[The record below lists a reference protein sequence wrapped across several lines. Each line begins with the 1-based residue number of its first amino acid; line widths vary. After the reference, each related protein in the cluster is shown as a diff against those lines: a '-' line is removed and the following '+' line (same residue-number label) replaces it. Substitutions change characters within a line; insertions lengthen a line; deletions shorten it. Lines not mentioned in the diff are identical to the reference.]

1 MNLAVPFNIPLVG
14 QADADAVRTIQFP
27 FGVMITAVTV
37 QPDAFTGSPTGFT
50 VDLNVDVANT
60 PTATDVAALAANTAG
75 TVLHWL
81 SKHHQGDDEVI
92 RVAKNTDVT
101 LDVNLTGGT
110 SPTVDGIVTLWFVQG
125 TV

>member
-37 QPDAFTGSPTGFT
+37 QPDAFTGTPTGFT
-50 VDLNVDVANT
+50 VDLNVDGD
-60 PTATDVAALAANTAG
+60 ATDVAALAANTAG
-75 TVLHWL
+75 TVVHWL

-101 LDVNLTGGT
+101 LDVNLAGGT
-110 SPTVDGIVTLWFVQG
+110 SPTVDGIVTLWLIQG

>member
-37 QPDAFTGSPTGFT
+37 QHDAFTGPPTGFT
-50 VDLNVDVANT
+50 VDLNVDGD
-60 PTATDVAALAANTAG
+60 ATDVAALAANTAG
-75 TVLHWL
+75 TVVHWL

-101 LDVNLTGGT
+101 LDVNLAGGT
-110 SPTVDGIVTLWFVQG
+110 TPTVDGIVTLWFIQG

>member
-14 QADADAVRTIQFP
+14 QVDADAVRTIQFP

-37 QPDAFTGSPTGFT
+37 QPDAFTGTPTGFT
-50 VDLNVDVANT
+50 VDLNVDGD
-60 PTATDVAALAANTAG
+60 ATDVAALAANTAG
-75 TVLHWL
+75 TVVHWL

-101 LDVNLTGGT
+101 LDVNLAGGT
-110 SPTVDGIVTLWFVQG
+110 SPTVDGIVTLWFIQG

>member
-27 FGVMITAVTV
+27 FGVMITAVSV
-37 QPDAFTGSPTGFT
+37 QPDAFTGTPTGFT
-50 VDLNVDVANT
+50 VDLNVDGD
-60 PTATDVAALAANTAG
+60 ATDVAALAANTAG
-75 TVLHWL
+75 TVVHWL

-101 LDVNLTGGT
+101 LDVNLAGGT
-110 SPTVDGIVTLWFVQG
+110 TPTVDGIVTLWFIQG

>member
-37 QPDAFTGSPTGFT
+37 QPDAFTGTPTGFT
-50 VDLNVDVANT
+50 VDLNVDGD
-60 PTATDVAALAANTAG
+60 ATDVAALAADTAG
-75 TVLHWL
+75 TVVHWL
-81 SKHHQGDDEVI
+81 SRHHQGDDEVI

-101 LDVNLTGGT
+101 LDVNLAGGT
-110 SPTVDGIVTLWFVQG
+110 SPTVDGIVTLWFIQG

>member
-37 QPDAFTGSPTGFT
+37 QPDAFTGTPTGFT
-50 VDLNVDVANT
+50 VDLNVDGD
-60 PTATDVAALAANTAG
+60 ATDVAALAANTAG
-75 TVLHWL
+75 TVVHWL
-81 SKHHQGDDEVI
+81 SRHHQGDDEVI

-101 LDVNLTGGT
+101 LDVNLAGGT
-110 SPTVDGIVTLWFVQG
+110 APTVDGIVTLWFIQG

>member
-37 QPDAFTGSPTGFT
+37 QPDAFTGTPTGFT
-50 VDLNVDVANT
+50 VDLNVDGD
-60 PTATDVAALAANTAG
+60 ATDVAALAANTPG
-75 TVLHWL
+75 TVVHWL

-101 LDVNLTGGT
+101 LDVNLAGGT
-110 SPTVDGIVTLWFVQG
+110 SPTVDGIVTLWFIQG

>member
-37 QPDAFTGSPTGFT
+37 QPDAFTGTPTGFT
-50 VDLNVDVANT
+50 VDLNVDGD
-60 PTATDVAALAANTAG
+60 ATDVAALAANTAG
-75 TVLHWL
+75 TVVHWL
-81 SKHHQGDDEVI
+81 TKHHQGDDEVI

-101 LDVNLTGGT
+101 LDVNLAGGT
-110 SPTVDGIVTLWFVQG
+110 SPTVDGIVTLWFIQG

>member
-37 QPDAFTGSPTGFT
+37 QPDAFTGTPTGFT
-50 VDLNVDVANT
+50 VDLNVDGA
-60 PTATDVAALAANTAG
+60 ATDVAALAANTAG
-75 TVLHWL
+75 TVVHWL

-92 RVAKNTDVT
+92 RVAKETDVT
-101 LDVNLTGGT
+101 LDVNLAGGT
-110 SPTVDGIVTLWFVQG
+110 SPTVDGIVTLWLIQG

>member
-14 QADADAVRTIQFP
+14 QADADAVRTVQFP

-37 QPDAFTGSPTGFT
+37 QPDAFTGTPTGFT
-50 VDLNVDVANT
+50 VDLNVDGD
-60 PTATDVAALAANTAG
+60 ATDVAALAANTAG
-75 TVLHWL
+75 TVVHWL

-101 LDVNLTGGT
+101 LDVNLAGGT
-110 SPTVDGIVTLWFVQG
+110 SPTVDGIVTLWFIQG

>member
-37 QPDAFTGSPTGFT
+37 QPDSFTGTPTGFT
-50 VDLNVDVANT
+50 VDLNVDGDA
-60 PTATDVAALAANTAG
+60 TAVAALAANTAG
-75 TVLHWL
+75 TVVHWL

>member
-37 QPDAFTGSPTGFT
+37 QPDAFTGTPTGFT
-50 VDLNVDVANT
+50 VDLNVDGD
-60 PTATDVAALAANTAG
+60 ATDVAALAANTAG
-75 TVLHWL
+75 TVVHWL

-92 RVAKNTDVT
+92 RVAKETDVT
-101 LDVNLTGGT
+101 LDVNLAGGT
-110 SPTVDGIVTLWFVQG
+110 SPTVDGIVTLWFIQG

>member
-37 QPDAFTGSPTGFT
+37 QPDAFTGTPTGFS
-50 VDLNVDVANT
+50 VDLNVDGD
-60 PTATDVAALAANTAG
+60 ATDVAALAANTAG
-75 TVLHWL
+75 TVVHWL

-110 SPTVDGIVTLWFVQG
+110 TPTVDGIVTLWFVQG

>member
-37 QPDAFTGSPTGFT
+37 QPDAFTGTPTGFT
-50 VDLNVDVANT
+50 VDLNVDGD
-60 PTATDVAALAANTAG
+60 ATDVAALAANMAG
-75 TVLHWL
+75 TVVHWL

-92 RVAKNTDVT
+92 RVAKNIDVT
-101 LDVNLTGGT
+101 IDVNLAGGT
-110 SPTVDGIVTLWFVQG
+110 SPTVDGIVTLWFIQG

>member
-37 QPDAFTGSPTGFT
+37 QPDAFTGTPTGFT
-50 VDLNVDVANT
+50 VDLNVDGD
-60 PTATDVAALAANTAG
+60 ATDVAALAANTAG
-75 TVLHWL
+75 TVVHWL

-101 LDVNLTGGT
+101 LDVNLAGGT
-110 SPTVDGIVTLWFVQG
+110 APTVDGIVTLWFIQG

>member
-37 QPDAFTGSPTGFT
+37 QPDAFSGTPTGFT
-50 VDLNVDVANT
+50 VDLNVDGD
-60 PTATDVAALAANTAG
+60 ATDVAALAADTAG
-75 TVLHWL
+75 TVVHWL

>member
-27 FGVMITAVTV
+27 FGVMITAVSV
-37 QPDAFTGSPTGFT
+37 QPDAFTGTPTGFT
-50 VDLNVDVANT
+50 VDLTVDGD
-60 PTATDVAALAANTAG
+60 ATDVAALAADTAG
-75 TVLHWL
+75 TVVHWL
-81 SKHHQGDDEVI
+81 SKHYQGDDEVI

-101 LDVNLTGGT
+101 LDVNLAEGT
-110 SPTVDGIVTLWFVQG
+110 DPTVDGIVTLWFIQG

>member
-37 QPDAFTGSPTGFT
+37 QPDAFSGTPTGFT
-50 VDLNVDVANT
+50 VDLNVDGD
-60 PTATDVAALAANTAG
+60 ATDVAALAANTAG
-75 TVLHWL
+75 TVVHWL

-92 RVAKNTDVT
+92 RVAKETDVT
-101 LDVNLTGGT
+101 LDVNLAGGT
-110 SPTVDGIVTLWFVQG
+110 TPTVDGIVTLWFIQG

>member
-1 MNLAVPFNIPLVG
+1 MNLAVPYNIPLVG

-37 QPDAFTGSPTGFT
+37 QPDAFTGTPTGFT
-50 VDLNVDVANT
+50 VDLNVDGD
-60 PTATDVAALAANTAG
+60 ATDVAALAANTAG
-75 TVLHWL
+75 TVVHWL

-101 LDVNLTGGT
+101 LDVNLAGGT
-110 SPTVDGIVTLWFVQG
+110 TPTVDGIVTIWFIQG

>member
-37 QPDAFTGSPTGFT
+37 QPDAFTGTPTGFT
-50 VDLNVDVANT
+50 VDLNVDGD
-60 PTATDVAALAANTAG
+60 ATDVAALAADTAG
-75 TVLHWL
+75 TVVHWL

-92 RVAKNTDVT
+92 RVAKETDVT
-101 LDVNLTGGT
+101 LDVNLAGGT
-110 SPTVDGIVTLWFVQG
+110 TPTVDGIVTLWLIQG

>member
-14 QADADAVRTIQFP
+14 QADADAVRTVQFP

-37 QPDAFTGSPTGFT
+37 QPDAFTGTPTGFT
-50 VDLNVDVANT
+50 VDLNVDGD
-60 PTATDVAALAANTAG
+60 ATDVAALAANTAG
-75 TVLHWL
+75 TVVHWL
-81 SKHHQGDDEVI
+81 SRHHQGDDEVI

-101 LDVNLTGGT
+101 IDVNLAGGT
-110 SPTVDGIVTLWFVQG
+110 TPTVDGIVTLWFIQG

>member
-37 QPDAFTGSPTGFT
+37 QPDAFTGTPTGFT
-50 VDLNVDVANT
+50 VDLNVDGD
-60 PTATDVAALAANTAG
+60 ATDVAALAANTAG
-75 TVLHWL
+75 TVVHWL
-81 SKHHQGDDEVI
+81 SRHHQGDDEVI

-101 LDVNLTGGT
+101 LDVNLAGGT
-110 SPTVDGIVTLWFVQG
+110 TPTVDGIVTLWLIQG

>member
-14 QADADAVRTIQFP
+14 QADADAVRTVQFP

-37 QPDAFTGSPTGFT
+37 QPDAFTGTPTGFT
-50 VDLNVDVANT
+50 VDLNVDGD
-60 PTATDVAALAANTAG
+60 ATDVAALAANTAG
-75 TVLHWL
+75 TVVHWL

-101 LDVNLTGGT
+101 LDVNLAGGT
-110 SPTVDGIVTLWFVQG
+110 APSVDGIVTLWFIQG

>member
-14 QADADAVRTIQFP
+14 QADADAARTIQFP

-37 QPDAFTGSPTGFT
+37 QPDAFSGTPTGFS
-50 VDLNVDVANT
+50 VDLNVDGD
-60 PTATDVAALAANTAG
+60 ATDVAALAANTAG
-75 TVLHWL
+75 TVVHWL

-92 RVAKNTDVT
+92 RVAKETDVT
-101 LDVNLTGGT
+101 LDVNLAGGT
-110 SPTVDGIVTLWFVQG
+110 SPTVDGIVTLWFIQG

>member
-37 QPDAFTGSPTGFT
+37 QPDAFTGTPTGFT
-50 VDLNVDVANT
+50 VDLNVDGD
-60 PTATDVAALAANTAG
+60 ATDVAALAANTAG
-75 TVLHWL
+75 TVVHWL
-81 SKHHQGDDEVI
+81 SRHHQGDDEVI
-92 RVAKNTDVT
+92 RVAKNIDVT
-101 LDVNLTGGT
+101 LDVNLAGGT
-110 SPTVDGIVTLWFVQG
+110 APTVDGIVTLWFIQG

>member
-37 QPDAFTGSPTGFT
+37 QPDAFTGTPTGFT
-50 VDLNVDVANT
+50 VDLNVDGD
-60 PTATDVAALAANTAG
+60 ATDVAALAANTAG
-75 TVLHWL
+75 TVVHWL
-81 SKHHQGDDEVI
+81 SRHHQGDDEVI

-101 LDVNLTGGT
+101 LDVNLAGGT
-110 SPTVDGIVTLWFVQG
+110 TPTVDGIVTLWFIQG

>member
-27 FGVMITAVTV
+27 FGIMITAVTV
-37 QPDAFTGSPTGFT
+37 QPDAFTGTPTGFT
-50 VDLNVDVANT
+50 VDLNVDGD
-60 PTATDVAALAANTAG
+60 ATDVAALAANTAG
-75 TVLHWL
+75 TVVHWL

-101 LDVNLTGGT
+101 LDVNLAGGT
-110 SPTVDGIVTLWFVQG
+110 SPTVDGIVTLWFIQG

>member
-37 QPDAFTGSPTGFT
+37 QPDAFTGTPTGFS
-50 VDLNVDVANT
+50 VDLNVDGD
-60 PTATDVAALAANTAG
+60 ATDVAALAANTAG
-75 TVLHWL
+75 TVVHWL

-101 LDVNLTGGT
+101 LDVNLAGGT

>member
-14 QADADAVRTIQFP
+14 QADADAARTIQFP

-37 QPDAFTGSPTGFT
+37 QPDAFSGTPTGFS
-50 VDLNVDVANT
+50 VDLNVDGD
-60 PTATDVAALAANTAG
+60 ATDVAALAASTAG
-75 TVLHWL
+75 TAVHWL
-81 SKHHQGDDEVI
+81 SRHHQGDDEVI

-101 LDVNLTGGT
+101 LDVNLAGGT
-110 SPTVDGIVTLWFVQG
+110 TPTVDGIVTLWLIQG